1 MSERSGFCQDQH
13 DNSNNRHWCA
23 GMGHNYKVPQTLFVG
38 MDNLT
43 KIVLGSKVGLYRAAL
58 TETQLD
64 QVVNST
70 QD

>member
-1 MSERSGFCQDQH
+1 
-13 DNSNNRHWCA
+13 
-23 GMGHNYKVPQTLFVG
+23 MGHNYKVPQTLFVG